1 MQLSRKSASVGELCS
16 ALQKNPHQEG
26 KLDKLFHQLDKDGNG
41 TLDSSEFMKFVK
53 ELMNID
59 VENTHGVEGYLKS
72 VFDEVDTNSDGVVT
86 KEELLEY
93 FVKTHAR
100 YSSAPTIV
108 LIDGSIAKVFREA
121 SSFLFASGSLHILIK
136 GSRNTTSK
144 RIDLGSGRA
153 VMLHTDHGYGA
164 FSTKYTQ
171 KGKNDSSLVN

>member
-53 ELMNID
+53 ELMNIDVGLLCCHGHILSD

-121 SSFLFASGSLHILIK
+121 SSFLFASGSLHVPSDRCIQ
-136 GSRNTTSK
+136 ST
-144 RIDLGSGRA
+144 DLFPTR
-153 VMLHTDHGYGA
+153 
-164 FSTKYTQ
+164 F
-171 KGKNDSSLVN
+171 